1 MIEVILDSIMEEP
14 AAEIELE
21 EEIELTEGIVS
32 PAQQEAQEAINLM
45 RQISKS
51 SIVPRGRA
59 LSRGST
65 RGRSKSRDSSDS
77 VLGNQPRA
85 ISDTNVLVGPSP
97 IRGRSA
103 TSDTVRG
110 RPRIVLSDDQRVALL
125 ASLEEEDPV
134 TRGRPPVTRG
144 RSPMP
149 KSKPPQRS
157 RYADAPAAEEKT
169 TPPPRPPRG
178 FGSDTPRSIVE
189 VKTEPKKDL
198 IVPEEKDPEIDFET
212 GRKNLYN
219 LLDKGNEAIDGIL
232 NLAKEGEH
240 PRAYEVAGQLIKTV
254 SEVSQNLLDLQ
265 DKLKKV
271 KEVPNTGPKNVT
283 NALFV
288 GSTTELQKMLK
299 KSK

>member
-1 MIEVILDSIMEEP
+1 M
-14 AAEIELE
+14 
-21 EEIELTEGIVS
+21 
-32 PAQQEAQEAINLM
+32 
-45 RQISKS
+45 SK
-51 SIVPRGRA
+51 IDDK
-59 LSRGST
+59 LNE
-65 RGRSKSRDSSDS
+65 
-77 VLGNQPRA
+77 VLGIA
-85 ISDTNVLVGPSP
+85 
-97 IRGRSA
+97 
-103 TSDTVRG
+103 
-110 RPRIVLSDDQRVALL
+110 
-125 ASLEEEDPV
+125 EDV
-134 TRGRPPVTRG
+134 T
-144 RSPMP
+144 
-149 KSKPPQRS
+149 
-157 RYADAPAAEEKT
+157 YEN
-169 TPPPRPPRG
+169 
-178 FGSDTPRSIVE
+178 E

-219 LLDKGNEAIDGIL
+219 LIDKGNEAIDGIL

-299 KSK
+299 KGK

>member
-1 MIEVILDSIMEEP
+1 M
-14 AAEIELE
+14 
-21 EEIELTEGIVS
+21 
-32 PAQQEAQEAINLM
+32 
-45 RQISKS
+45 SK
-51 SIVPRGRA
+51 IDDK
-59 LSRGST
+59 LNE
-65 RGRSKSRDSSDS
+65 
-77 VLGNQPRA
+77 VLGIA
-85 ISDTNVLVGPSP
+85 
-97 IRGRSA
+97 
-103 TSDTVRG
+103 
-110 RPRIVLSDDQRVALL
+110 
-125 ASLEEEDPV
+125 EDV
-134 TRGRPPVTRG
+134 T
-144 RSPMP
+144 
-149 KSKPPQRS
+149 
-157 RYADAPAAEEKT
+157 YENE
-169 TPPPRPPRG
+169 
-178 FGSDTPRSIVE
+178 I
-189 VKTEPKKDL
+189 KTEPKKDL

-219 LLDKGNEAIDGIL
+219 LIDKGNEAIDGIL